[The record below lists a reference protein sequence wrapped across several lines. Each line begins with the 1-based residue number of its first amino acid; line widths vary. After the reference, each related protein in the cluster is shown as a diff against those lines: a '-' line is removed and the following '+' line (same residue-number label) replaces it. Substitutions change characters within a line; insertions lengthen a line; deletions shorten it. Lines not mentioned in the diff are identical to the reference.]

1 MLFLSSTKL
10 AAFAQSE
17 SELTTPSVESGGTV
31 RGTSA
36 MALKRV
42 CVSREVIALF
52 AIFPRAGNFG
62 DTASALRACQ
72 ASSKEY

>member
-42 CVSREVIALF
+42 CVSSSRDSNSAF
-52 AIFPRAGNFG
+52 RHFPESG
-62 DTASALRACQ
+62 
-72 ASSKEY
+72 

>member
-1 MLFLSSTKL
+1 MPSDVPGGPSVNVRGGPSVNLIGTCEFL
-10 AAFAQSE
+10 AFAQSE

-42 CVSREVIALF
+42 CVSR
-52 AIFPRAGNFG
+52 
-62 DTASALRACQ
+62 D
-72 ASSKEY
+72 